1 MGLLEETLAAIA
13 PPGEMAGAEAARRLD
28 SLTKPRGSLG
38 YLEEMVRRYAAI
50 RRDPEA
56 RMGGG
61 ALCVFVADHGVA
73 DEGVSAYP
81 RAVTAEMLRNIAGGG
96 AAISVLARRFGYRLW
111 IADVGVATD
120 TSADALPGVLY
131 RRIAAGTRNLAREA
145 AMSVAQARA
154 ALEAGLEV
162 ARGAVASGATLIGIG
177 EMGIANSTSA
187 AALLAAF
194 TRIRPARMAGRG
206 TGVDDAGMQRK
217 VAVIERALKLHRAA
231 LKDPLATLAA
241 LGGFEIAAM
250 AGVCLAGAALNV
262 PVVVD
267 GYIATAAA
275 VAAERLNPGLF
286 AHLFFGHRSSE
297 GGHALVLAKL
307 GVRPIVDLGMRLG
320 EGTGAALAMSV
331 IEAALMLFHEMATFE
346 SAGVS
351 GKIAEKIG

>member
-1 MGLLEETLAAIA
+1 MGLLEETLAAIL
-13 PPGEMAGAEAARRLD
+13 PPDEIAAAEAGRQLD

-38 YLEEMVRRYAAI
+38 HLEEIVRRYAAI

-56 RMGGG
+56 RTGGG

-81 RAVTAEMLRNIAGGG
+81 QAVTAQMLRNIAGGG
-96 AAISVLARRFGYRLW
+96 AAVSVLARRFGYRLW
-111 IADVGVATD
+111 IADVGVAAD
-120 TSADALPGVLY
+120 TSAEALPGVLY
-131 RRIAAGTRNLAREA
+131 RRIGAGTRNLAREP
-145 AMSVAQARA
+145 AMSVAEVRA
-154 ALEAGLEV
+154 ALEVGVEV

-194 TRIRPARMAGRG
+194 TGLRPARLAGRG
-206 TGVDDAGMQRK
+206 AGVDDAGMRRK
-217 VAVIERALKLHRAA
+217 VAAIDRALKLHRGA

-250 AGVCLAGAALNV
+250 AGACVGGAALNA

-267 GYIATAAA
+267 GFIATAAA
-275 VAAERLNPGLF
+275 VAAERLCPGLF

-297 GGHALVLAKL
+297 GGHGIALEQLD
-307 GVRPIVDLGMRLG
+307 VRPIMDLGMRLG

-331 IEAALMLFHEMATFE
+331 IEAALALFHGMATFE

-351 GKIAEKIG
+351 EKIG

>member
-1 MGLLEETLAAIA
+1 MGLLEATLGAIA
-13 PPGEMAGAEAARRLD
+13 PPDEMAAVEASRRLD

-38 YLEEMVRRYAAI
+38 HLEEIVRRYAAI

-73 DEGVSAYP
+73 DERVSAYP
-81 RAVTAEMLRNIAGGG
+81 QAVTAEMLRNIAGGG
-96 AAISVLARRFGYRLW
+96 AAVSVLARRLGYRLW
-111 IADVGVATD
+111 ITDVGVVAD
-120 TSADALPGVLY
+120 TSVDALPGVFY
-131 RRIAAGTRNLAREA
+131 RRIGAGTHNLAREA

-154 ALEAGLEV
+154 ALEVGVEV
-162 ARGAVASGATLIGIG
+162 ARGAIAAGATLIGIG

-194 TRIRPARMAGRG
+194 TRIRPSRLAGRG
-206 TGVDDAGMQRK
+206 AGVDDAGIQRK

-241 LGGFEIAAM
+241 LAGFEIAAM
-250 AGVCLAGAALNV
+250 AGVCLGGAAQNV

-267 GYIATAAA
+267 GFIATAAA
-275 VAAERLNPGLF
+275 VAAERLSPGLF

-297 GGHALVLAKL
+297 GGHALALEKV
-307 GVRPIVDLGMRLG
+307 GVRPIVDLEMRLG

-331 IEAALMLFHEMATFE
+331 IEAALALFHEMATFE
-346 SAGVS
+346 SAGIS
-351 GKIAEKIG
+351 EKIG